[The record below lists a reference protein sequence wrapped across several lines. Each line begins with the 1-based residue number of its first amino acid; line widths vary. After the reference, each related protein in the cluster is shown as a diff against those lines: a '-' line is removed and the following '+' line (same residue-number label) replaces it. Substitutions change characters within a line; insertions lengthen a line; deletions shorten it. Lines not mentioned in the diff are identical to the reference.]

1 MWPETDQTQ
10 QLLDGAKQGDAE
22 AVNRLL
28 DRHRDAVHRMVQM
41 RLDQKIKRRVD
52 VSDVVQDVLVE
63 ANRRLR
69 DYLQNPTMA
78 FHLWIRQIAKDRII
92 DAHRRHRASGKR
104 SVDREQPLAP
114 ISDERSSILLA
125 AELCDPQ
132 LTPAAAATQQELAR
146 RVEASLTQLGDQ
158 DCEII
163 VMRHYEHLTN
173 QEIAAALGLTEP
185 AASMR
190 YLRAVRRLRTMLVE
204 GPSQKCLN
212 PASRPRPD
220 LLRRRTVHAA
230 SRPHAAACPCRSGL
244 HGTR

>member
-1 MWPETDQTQ
+1 MWPETDKTQ
-10 QLLDGAKQGDAE
+10 QLLDGVQRGDAE

-28 DRHRDAVHRMVQM
+28 DRYREAVHRMVQM

-69 DYLQNPTMA
+69 DYLKNPTMA

-92 DAHRRHRASGKR
+92 DAHRRHRTSGKR
-104 SVDREQPLAP
+104 SVDREQALTPV
-114 ISDERSSILLA
+114 SDERSSILLA

-132 LTPAAAATQQELAR
+132 LTPAAAATQKELAR
-146 RVEASLTQLGDQ
+146 RVEEALTQLGDP

-163 VMRHYEHLTN
+163 VMRHYEHLSN
-173 QEIAAALGLTEP
+173 QEIAVALSLTEP

-190 YLRAVRRLRTMLVE
+190 YLRAVRRLRVMLVE
-204 GPSQKCLN
+204 GV
-212 PASRPRPD
+212 SRD
-220 LLRRRTVHAA
+220 A
-230 SRPHAAACPCRSGL
+230 
-244 HGTR
+244 